1 MLTRCS
7 RCDAATG
14 ALGCTQS
21 RLVGRGDADGGAGA
35 RPPLPLLQIVA
46 GSLWSR
52 VSQARS
58 LFFSLQYLL
67 PLGLAI
73 IADKMQGKEIPG
85 RWHLS
90 PVEWQDSS
98 LPFKY
103 KELVKR
109 KIV

>member
-1 MLTRCS
+1 MQPQRFWDVPRAGSWGEVMLVEMQVLT
-7 RCDAATG
+7 
-14 ALGCTQS
+14 
-21 RLVGRGDADGGAGA
+21 
-35 RPPLPLLQIVA
+35 PPLLRLQIIA

-52 VSQARS
+52 VSQVRS

-73 IADKMQGKEIPG
+73 ITDIADKMQGKEIPG

>member
-7 RCDAATG
+7 SCDAATG

-35 RPPLPLLQIVA
+35 RPAAAPAA